1 MVLPVQIASVPSQA
15 VLKTGQQTIG
25 GSKVVLTLPLNDSVI
40 RGVILKAFNTNSDT
54 IYIGDSDVTTNVGFP
69 LTAGESVV
77 LPLNSMD
84 VYAIADAASQKL
96 AWAII

>member
-1 MVLPVQIASVPSQA
+1 MALPVQLASVPSQS

-25 GSKVVLTLPLNDSVI
+25 GSKVALVLPLNDSVV
-40 RGVILKAFNTNSDT
+40 RGVVLKAFGTNSDT
-54 IYIGDSDVTTNVGFP
+54 IYVGDSGVTTGVGFP

-77 LPLNSMD
+77 LPLNSMTI
-84 VYAIADAASQKL
+84 YAIADAASQKL